1 LQGDQPVILIP
12 ANVLSRLRHLLQSN
26 TLQHPARFA
35 AYAPPA
41 MEPSNRLPSSCG
53 YREPASRMKSARS
66 IGGMCLANEWG
77 GAGNRLPRA
86 VYAHERIARSLEM
99 EEHLANAVGKTI

>member
-1 LQGDQPVILIP
+1 
-12 ANVLSRLRHLLQSN
+12 
-26 TLQHPARFA
+26 
-35 AYAPPA
+35 
-41 MEPSNRLPSSCG
+41 
-53 YREPASRMKSARS
+53 MKCARS
-66 IGGMCLANEWG
+66 IGGAYWANEWR